1 MISSRKLNAKSRKR
15 QSEVVLMT
23 GQRGRPRILRTSNAP
38 NALESTTSI
47 ATASSCST
55 VTGGSLSQDLGAGN
69 HDSMPEQISNKFE
82 QPPKFTEWEDY
93 TAIVESYTAGYKQS
107 FELKCCVR
115 CDMQPGVFRCV
126 HCQYDVC
133 SDCKKITHGNFAAH
147 KFLQWNA
154 QSLMFED
161 IQEEEPVSLFCC
173 SESSLSSEYTT
184 SSEIQIIDINGIVC
198 ARIYTCQS
206 CDKVDAMLAKGYFP
220 GSESRVGELLTFFSI
235 SFLSTLDSL
244 CFDGQLPLSRAIT
257 CLFKGSVVGQG
268 RWNPGLADRVYQRL
282 QQGCTNWK
290 AGTEKPVIR
299 ASKHDVN
306 GFFGLFCRHNR
317 LLTGCNIITAGCR
330 ISNRV
335 KSMVSAS
342 GVQLNSVTCAVNAF
356 HVLGHERQ
364 CQLKYSVRVTPGAGL
379 CDGENTER
387 AWSALRPFGKS
398 LKYMRSDRR
407 NIRMAAR
414 SLPPGLR
421 VPTMIQLRDFQSDFY
436 FGLSIDVSE
445 RFKRRVVDLYHKLNR
460 LAEEKI
466 IIVQEWRDVQIKL
479 EQHCET
485 LHHQPGLPAQFRCLF
500 QTILKQL
507 QALRF
512 DHIDASIEAAAADAQ
527 HPNDAGTNVN
537 QPDDVEAPSHS
548 DVESSQSL
556 RDTFYREL
564 NFTLNVY
571 VENLNQFNMDP
582 DQFICPMC
590 DYSTNRSATLLRH
603 ARSKHT
609 ANYDRVEAYI
619 LYKRWHGKRDLK
631 LCQLCSSFAAS
642 NMRQHMRLCHFGE
655 AFVVGRAAV
664 ADARARAYD
673 RIEGLRLLAFYGIRP
688 QLNLNPALPLESL
701 PESAAAITMDA
712 DLATDAEM
720 ATSNEVPL
728 SVRLQRGEANKD
740 GLSNDPPFEPT
751 VTSPEDSNSHAAA
764 VAPPAMAANRELLV
778 PESAAAATIDVALS
792 TDAVPATS
800 NEVPLSVRL
809 QRGEANKDGLS
820 NDPPFEPTVTSPEDS
835 NSHAAAVAPPA
846 MAANRERLVP
856 DTITTPDGACTP
868 LLHVTPHGRASRG
881 SPERSLPTE
890 MASMR
895 QLTMADVV
903 RQTMISTGNVVVQ
916 AGSVDAEGLGAFA
929 RTDLPKGTVVCTYGG
944 ELIQGQKARLAREE
958 DIVKQGKP
966 CCFLF
971 FFSWRDQA
979 YCIDAT
985 NTFQYVGRYINHSRR
1000 RNNLKPIVADVNN
1013 KPHLVFQAIR
1023 DIARGEELLYD
1034 YGERRSD
1041 IRQHYEKRL
1050 HRVDDLQ
1057 MDLTNLRMQL
1067 QLQVLAERDRSAKL
1081 RFIIRRRCC
1090 RACQQSLRVEPSALA
1105 SSSVVLDQPL
1115 LDATAAAAVAAAA
1128 SMATDSLT
1136 TTLPQQSST
1145 EQASSMSPSLG
1156 DLGGRPRR
1164 ANRRLSKALTLP
1176 PCSDGVVRRL
1186 RRRRHNCWPGE
1197 PQLRARSGR
1206 RRYPA
1211 SGATGSDSQQQQQ
1224 KQTVVARKIYLPLAN
1239 TTGAAVLGSNTM
1251 GSRTA
1256 ANAAAATTA
1265 FDVAACLAASLA
1277 GGNDDSRDGE
1287 TDSRLG
1293 YNRSASADPKSEDDL
1308 DLDVKVDND
1317 DEDYEGEFDATL
1329 SGHQQLNSEPN
1340 FRLNSSI
1347 I

>member
-173 SESSLSSEYTT
+173 SESSLSSEFTT

-282 QQGCTNWK
+282 QRNGVLLRFRELQRCSASWPASCLLCPDQNSSRKSVVCADALFGWRRLQSMGSKQRLVPDSERSLPSPLIHVEPATVPPPTTQVSAEGCTNWK

-317 LLTGCNIITAGCR
+317 LLTGCNIITAGEGLCYPEQTLRHYLMTQPVSKDLIFIYDVGCR

-407 NIRMAAR
+407 SACMSYILHCFNANQLLYASNWFSARLKLITRTAASCSAEMEQLLLQAGDLMRNNKLTIPAGISEVAILNLAQQWHAEAINPNSDSPLSREPYAKLKALALERFYWIRQSGCSDGQKENRACLRKVAALNADIRMAAR

-445 RFKRRVVDLYHKLNR
+445 RFKRRVDLYHKLNR
-460 LAEEKI
+460 LAEEKSLLCKSG
-466 IIVQEWRDVQIKL
+466 VTFKL
-479 EQHCET
+479 NLNSTVKT

-537 QPDDVEAPSHS
+537 QPDDVEAR
-548 DVESSQSL
+548 VIQ
-556 RDTFYREL
+556 
-564 NFTLNVY
+564 TLNQV
-571 VENLNQFNMDP
+571 VSSLSQMKNGLIVFN
-582 DQFICPMC
+582 
-590 DYSTNRSATLLRH
+590 SET
-603 ARSKHT
+603 
-609 ANYDRVEAYI
+609 
-619 LYKRWHGKRDLK
+619 
-631 LCQLCSSFAAS
+631 
-642 NMRQHMRLCHFGE
+642 
-655 AFVVGRAAV
+655 
-664 ADARARAYD
+664 
-673 RIEGLRLLAFYGIRP
+673 RLL
-688 QLNLNPALPLESL
+688 E
-701 PESAAAITMDA
+701 
-712 DLATDAEM
+712 
-720 ATSNEVPL
+720 
-728 SVRLQRGEANKD
+728 
-740 GLSNDPPFEPT
+740 T
-751 VTSPEDSNSHAAA
+751 V
-764 VAPPAMAANRELLV
+764 
-778 PESAAAATIDVALS
+778 I
-792 TDAVPATS
+792 
-800 NEVPLSVRL
+800 
-809 QRGEANKDGLS
+809 
-820 NDPPFEPTVTSPEDS
+820 
-835 NSHAAAVAPPA
+835 
-846 MAANRERLVP
+846 
-856 DTITTPDGACTP
+856 
-868 LLHVTPHGRASRG
+868 
-881 SPERSLPTE
+881 
-890 MASMR
+890 
-895 QLTMADVV
+895 
-903 RQTMISTGNVVVQ
+903 
-916 AGSVDAEGLGAFA
+916 
-929 RTDLPKGTVVCTYGG
+929 
-944 ELIQGQKARLAREE
+944 
-958 DIVKQGKP
+958 
-966 CCFLF
+966 
-971 FFSWRDQA
+971 
-979 YCIDAT
+979 
-985 NTFQYVGRYINHSRR
+985 
-1000 RNNLKPIVADVNN
+1000 
-1013 KPHLVFQAIR
+1013 
-1023 DIARGEELLYD
+1023 
-1034 YGERRSD
+1034 
-1041 IRQHYEKRL
+1041 
-1050 HRVDDLQ
+1050 HRIIIF
-1057 MDLTNLRMQL
+1057 RM
-1067 QLQVLAERDRSAKL
+1067 
-1081 RFIIRRRCC
+1081 
-1090 RACQQSLRVEPSALA
+1090 
-1105 SSSVVLDQPL
+1105 
-1115 LDATAAAAVAAAA
+1115 
-1128 SMATDSLT
+1128 
-1136 TTLPQQSST
+1136 
-1145 EQASSMSPSLG
+1145 
-1156 DLGGRPRR
+1156 
-1164 ANRRLSKALTLP
+1164 
-1176 PCSDGVVRRL
+1176 
-1186 RRRRHNCWPGE
+1186 
-1197 PQLRARSGR
+1197 
-1206 RRYPA
+1206 
-1211 SGATGSDSQQQQQ
+1211 
-1224 KQTVVARKIYLPLAN
+1224 
-1239 TTGAAVLGSNTM
+1239 
-1251 GSRTA
+1251 
-1256 ANAAAATTA
+1256 
-1265 FDVAACLAASLA
+1265 
-1277 GGNDDSRDGE
+1277 
-1287 TDSRLG
+1287 
-1293 YNRSASADPKSEDDL
+1293 
-1308 DLDVKVDND
+1308 
-1317 DEDYEGEFDATL
+1317 
-1329 SGHQQLNSEPN
+1329 
-1340 FRLNSSI
+1340 
-1347 I
+1347 